1 MVEQARDKFEKRT
14 EQLKQVLEDKE
25 KEIRDANDR
34 LRQAKEEAVQEY
46 CDSDALLA
54 ELWGSFAK
62 GFDDALRQ
70 VKTSYLDLGVSYVNI
85 NAQDQTLVQPVHSK
99 STDELFADDTLVNDP
114 YGDGGDIVEGQSKP
128 YGD

>member
-1 MVEQARDKFEKRT
+1 M
-14 EQLKQVLEDKE
+14 KQVLEDKE

-46 CDSDALLA
+46 CDSDAHLA

-70 VKTSYLDLGVSYVNI
+70 VKTSYLDLGVSHVNI

-99 STDELFADDTLVNDP
+99 STDELFADDTLVNNP